1 MEVLLKSNR
10 RILLLAMV
18 PVLALG
24 GVGLAILRGEGLAI
38 PGWVGGGGLGVALLL
53 LAGLVRQLSL
63 PRIAYRGGHVLFYL
77 KTGGPIAV
85 PLKVVEAF
93 FQGQG
98 PSHLPGASQD
108 QTKSINLIARLAQ
121 RETDWQ
127 QRDVKAALGNWA
139 EGYVT
144 VRGTWCEP
152 ISGEVILRLNNRL
165 TDIKQAE
172 QACRRTAKS
181 RKQVNKGLAT
191 EITEDTE

>member
-24 GVGLAILRGEGLAI
+24 GVGLAVLCSEGLPI
-38 PGWVGGGGLGVALLL
+38 PGWVGGGCLGVALLL
-53 LAGLVRQLSL
+53 LLGLVRQMLQ
-63 PRIAYRGGHVLFYL
+63 PRIAYRDGQVLFYL

-85 PLKVVEAF
+85 PLEVVEAF

-98 PSHLPGASQD
+98 PAHLPGASQD
-108 QTKSINLIARLAQ
+108 QTKSVNLIARLAQ

-139 EGYVT
+139 EGYIT

-152 ISGEVILRLNNRL
+152 ITGDVILRLNNRL
-165 TDIKQAE
+165 TAIKQAE
-172 QACRRTAKS
+172 QACR
-181 RKQVNKGLAT
+181 
-191 EITEDTE
+191 